1 MVTMVVVTTTTAGI
15 TVCVMTR
22 LQTVEL
28 RRCDLIPS
36 RDKGFFLL
44 H

>member
-1 MVTMVVVTTTTAGI
+1 MMVMVVVIT

-28 RRCDLIPS
+28 RRCDLISS
-36 RDKGFFLL
+36 RDRGFFLL